1 MKKSLQTITSEFLE
15 DMSQV
20 TLQKLSKEKFMR
32 KYGHLRP
39 ELTTLILIITKK

>member
-20 TLQKLSKEKFMR
+20 TLQKLV
-32 KYGHLRP
+32 
-39 ELTTLILIITKK
+39 KKNL